1 MSPWGCGGLFTV
13 GVWPGVG
20 PRLGRACPGT
30 VYFSLL
36 VGVSGGKRRG
46 VGNISFW
53 LSNYLSGLY
62 GGECVFST
70 LLRLGQTLFGS
81 SICKGSLVTF

>member
-1 MSPWGCGGLFTV
+1 M
-13 GVWPGVG
+13 G
-20 PRLGRACPGT
+20 PRLGGVSPRWFTLA
-30 VYFSLL
+30 SL
-36 VGVSGGKRRG
+36 VGVSGGRKKG

-53 LSNYLSGLY
+53 LSNYLSGFY